1 MGNGEST
8 FDSSQEDSPP
18 HPISYAGSAGSSVD
32 NYRQLMQQPTF
43 IADNFNSLDQVFT
56 VPFTC

>member
-18 HPISYAGSAGSSVD
+18 HPISYAGNAGSSVD
-32 NYRQLMQQPTF
+32 NYRQLIQQPTF